1 MRVLLD
7 TRAFLWWGVD
17 SPKLSA
23 RARDII
29 ANPQNNLFLS
39 VASGWEMAIKA
50 GLGKLQTP
58 GGLETFVSEQL
69 SLNAIQVLPVA
80 LRHALHVYHLP
91 QHHRDPFDRLLIAQ
105 SQLEQLPL
113 LTSDHVFSSYAA
125 KVLW

>member
-7 TRAFLWWGVD
+7 THTFLWWGVD
-17 SPKLSA
+17 SPRLSA

-39 VASGWEMAIKA
+39 VASGWEMTIKA

-58 GGLETFVSEQL
+58 GGLEAFVSEQL
-69 SLNAIQVLPVA
+69 SLNAFQVLPIT
-80 LRHALHVYHLP
+80 LRHALHVHRLP
-91 QHHRDPFDRLLIAQ
+91 QYHRDPFDRLLISQ

-113 LTSDHVFSSYAA
+113 LTSDRAFSRYAVE
-125 KVLW
+125 VLW